1 MKSPATISPVQLFF
15 IILQTQIGIGL
26 ISIPYTVQE
35 GAGKDGW
42 ISILLA
48 GLFVQG
54 GIAVIWLLSSR
65 FPGLTFYDFAP
76 LLVGKIIGTVLTMMY
91 MLFFFVMVCYQLSVF
106 LAISSNWAFPR
117 TPHVVFAVLTV
128 AVSVYLA
135 KENLRI
141 IGRFHILAS
150 FLLVSIIF
158 VLLPLIPHF
167 EMRYLLPF
175 ASNGVEDIMKGVGK
189 TFNTAFAGF
198 ELLLW
203 LYPFTEGS
211 KTAKWK
217 AVAGANAATSIIYAI
232 LAFASS
238 AIFSPEE
245 IKVVPEPVL
254 YIIKEAELI
263 VVERIDLLFLT
274 VWAVFVLTTM
284 ISYLY
289 VASTGL
295 THLLKA
301 KEHKK
306 SLYVLA
312 VLVIPVAIATE
323 NRMELMRIGDKINS
337 VSIILLFVIPAFL
350 LMVALIRKKREESV

>member
-26 ISIPYTVQE
+26 LSLPYTVQE

-76 LLVGKIIGTVLTMMY
+76 LLVGRIIGTVLTMMY
-91 MLFFFVMVCYQLSVF
+91 ILFFFAMVCYQLSYF
-106 LAISSNWAFPR
+106 LAVSSNWAFPR
-117 TPHVVFAVLTV
+117 TPHVIFAVLAV

-141 IGRFHILAS
+141 IGRFHNLAS

-175 ASNGVEDIMKGVGK
+175 ASNGVEDIMRGAGK
-189 TFNTAFAGF
+189 AVTAFAGF

-254 YIIKEAELI
+254 YIMKEAELI

-274 VWAVFVLTTM
+274 VWAVLVLTSL

-312 VLVIPVAIATE
+312 VLVIPVAIANE